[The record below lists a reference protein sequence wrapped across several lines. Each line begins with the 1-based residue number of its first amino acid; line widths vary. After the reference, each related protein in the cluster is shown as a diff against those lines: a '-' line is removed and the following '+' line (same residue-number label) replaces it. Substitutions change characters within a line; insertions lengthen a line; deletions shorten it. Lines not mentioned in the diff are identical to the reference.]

1 MGLGIIGTILVLS
14 ILYYIIRDAV
24 EQGVF
29 NALKRYD
36 KLKEKDNNIEKNSF

>member
-1 MGLGIIGTILVLS
+1 MMGFGIIGTIIVLS
-14 ILYYIIRDAV
+14 ILFYIIRDAV

-36 KLKEKDNNIEKNSF
+36 TFKANNTYEEE